1 MSEGRYLNC
10 VVKREK
16 ELLLGSR
23 RKNKC
28 SETHVLVIR
37 TFCGQTGGG
46 GGELVWGPGR
56 VKIRCKNY
64 SGCG

>member
-1 MSEGRYLNC
+1 MSEGRNLNC

-16 ELLLGSR
+16 KKLLGSR

-37 TFCGQTGGG
+37 TFLWPDGGG
-46 GGELVWGPGR
+46 GGGGLWLCGGGGGDGKKR
-56 VKIRCKNY
+56 VKK
-64 SGCG
+64 